1 MPCGT
6 LPKKDRSQKRYLF
19 ALILALSKDI
29 LPEYPENPRTLG
41 ESIRKA
47 RIDQGLM
54 IRELAGL
61 VGADEMTIINWEL
74 RDRRPKDKFH
84 KPLKRVLGIEL

>member
-1 MPCGT
+1 MPAVHFLRKTGFENGIY
-6 LPKKDRSQKRYLF
+6 LLSFSLSPKIFY
-19 ALILALSKDI
+19 
-29 LPEYPENPRTLG
+29 PEYPENPRTLG

-54 IRELAGL
+54 IRELARL
-61 VGADEMTIINWEL
+61 VGADEMTIINWER